1 MATQSHK
8 TEVGEIVDLNTQ
20 FALVDDTSYLI
31 LCNDNPLT
39 LSEQDDGVAAPSVG
53 LTIPRQTPLVI
64 QPVDGKTIHA
74 WTPAGGTIVVT
85 EAP

>member
-8 TEVGEIVDLNTQ
+8 TAVGEIVDLNTQ

-39 LSEQDDGVAAPSVG
+39 LSEQDDGTAAPSIG
-53 LTIPRQTPLVI
+53 LTVPRQTPLI
-64 QPVDGKTIHA
+64 IKPVDGKTIYA
-74 WTPAGGTIVVT
+74 WTPADGTIVVT

>member
-1 MATQSHK
+1 MPTQSHK
-8 TEVGEIVDLNTQ
+8 TAVGEIVDLNTQ

-39 LSEQDDGVAAPSVG
+39 LSEQADGTEAPSTG
-53 LTIPRQTPLVI
+53 LTVPRQTPLI
-64 QPVDGKTIHA
+64 IKPVAGSTIYA
-74 WTPAGGTIVVT
+74 WTPANGTIVVT